1 MRMFFLIFK
10 KGQKKDKKRT
20 KKGQKKD
27 KKRTKKD
34 KKRTKKGQRFKKI
47 IYNILY

>member
-1 MRMFFLIFK
+1 MFFWIKK

-27 KKRTKKD
+27 KKRTKKGQ
-34 KKRTKKGQRFKKI
+34 KRTKKGQRFKKI
-47 IYNILY
+47 IYNIVY